1 MPKHGIAKLLC
12 NNKDANQQRDLDTE
26 QMRNMVLQTLEQR
39 KQRLYAQQESDLD
52 DDEEYNCNSNH
63 KKQQRRLEMEEAIQI
78 AETIQGLAETL
89 TALKDRN
96 CRSVLTEEGGQH
108 LEESL
113 QDSLRKMTASLEG
126 SAITENRAVKHSLL
140 QATESLQKS
149 RDELSFS
156 QAFAAQ
162 GKTPRH
168 SNLSQVP
175 SQSRS
180 LGEKTPRRSNLSN
193 PHDKDY
199 DEDDN
204 NHPLKP
210 ISGLHNV
217 RRTPPQQAIKEA
229 SQSKRNSN
237 SATKS
242 KGTKGTNG
250 VPRSSS
256 SKKQAR
262 GSPSYSESKSS
273 SAKKDS
279 KVPTTMQETAF
290 VTATRMAGEGLQDAL
305 SKAIASL
312 VITKDENNHVQVEPP
327 IIHTIERTQQHRRSS
342 SGRKSMSA
350 ADSSRSSHRSD
361 DTSNN
366 NAAKPRKSRTSM
378 GPPTASYDAQ
388 SRASARSC
396 TPHHAQGHEKD
407 SRHLNVRFH
416 NDFSDATD
424 RRKKIQVK
432 TGDVNIKI
440 SAPSV
445 KGISLNTTQT
455 ENFRH
460 CRSTSNGRESDG
472 NNSSSKSHIFD
483 DLQKQ
488 QLPGPIIKSPR
499 KKSFAVL
506 SPRTRDTSRGR
517 LWSRMTTRGA
527 KTVDS
532 EEEQSEKQDRN
543 HHKPKSVER
552 WTLSKKNGDLVMSN
566 QKDTIAKFEGATIK
580 SINGY
585 RPPGLTASSGST
597 SLSSMSSED
606 AITYSSWSSGMSHDE
621 NRSKMYTPPKS
632 THQPGPSSAQKK
644 SATQRQSL
652 PASGTPPLSRQQH
665 STSVVGTPP
674 LGRLPEQRSL
684 SVQTKTRQKPSMD
697 PPMSALSHC
706 SGFIS
711 QGDQDTG
718 FPIKYRSVKS
728 DEEKGFEIYL
738 HEADGDDQCP
748 PYRVMSDVTPSPFTS
763 PVSAGSKA
771 SEKSIVSKFS
781 PLSPKRYTSQELKM
795 RAKAGVSMRRT
806 NRNLSPSPYG
816 EDLILLNRSASTN
829 SRAISALLNLDS
841 GDRSPS
847 SFQSRSTPYPQTATR
862 RKNDESSAALSRGGN
877 YSHASSSR
885 EVIRE

>member
-52 DDEEYNCNSNH
+52 DDEDYNCNSNH

-361 DTSNN
+361 DTSEN

-396 TPHHAQGHEKD
+396 TPHHTQGHEKD
-407 SRHLNVRFH
+407 SRLLNVRFH

-424 RRKKIQVK
+424 RRK
-432 TGDVNIKI
+432 
-440 SAPSV
+440 
-445 KGISLNTTQT
+445 
-455 ENFRH
+455 
-460 CRSTSNGRESDG
+460 
-472 NNSSSKSHIFD
+472 
-483 DLQKQ
+483 
-488 QLPGPIIKSPR
+488 
-499 KKSFAVL
+499 
-506 SPRTRDTSRGR
+506 
-517 LWSRMTTRGA
+517 
-527 KTVDS
+527 
-532 EEEQSEKQDRN
+532 
-543 HHKPKSVER
+543 
-552 WTLSKKNGDLVMSN
+552 
-566 QKDTIAKFEGATIK
+566 
-580 SINGY
+580 
-585 RPPGLTASSGST
+585 
-597 SLSSMSSED
+597 
-606 AITYSSWSSGMSHDE
+606 
-621 NRSKMYTPPKS
+621 
-632 THQPGPSSAQKK
+632 
-644 SATQRQSL
+644 
-652 PASGTPPLSRQQH
+652 
-665 STSVVGTPP
+665 
-674 LGRLPEQRSL
+674 
-684 SVQTKTRQKPSMD
+684 
-697 PPMSALSHC
+697 
-706 SGFIS
+706 
-711 QGDQDTG
+711 
-718 FPIKYRSVKS
+718 
-728 DEEKGFEIYL
+728 
-738 HEADGDDQCP
+738 
-748 PYRVMSDVTPSPFTS
+748 
-763 PVSAGSKA
+763 
-771 SEKSIVSKFS
+771 
-781 PLSPKRYTSQELKM
+781 
-795 RAKAGVSMRRT
+795 
-806 NRNLSPSPYG
+806 
-816 EDLILLNRSASTN
+816 
-829 SRAISALLNLDS
+829 
-841 GDRSPS
+841 
-847 SFQSRSTPYPQTATR
+847 
-862 RKNDESSAALSRGGN
+862 
-877 YSHASSSR
+877 
-885 EVIRE
+885 